1 MIRILKKAYGE
12 VMHEEALTF
21 TKGGASYARAMD
33 NGVAFGATFE
43 NEETNV
49 HMPNEHIKLASLLK
63 AQEIYVHALIDMV
76 KN

>member
-1 MIRILKKAYGE
+1 MNISII
-12 VMHEEALTF
+12 
-21 TKGGASYARAMD
+21 SW
-33 NGVAFGATFE
+33 FE
-43 NEETNV
+43 SRETNV